1 MLNGEGFL
9 AHIPGN
15 FEPSLDFMRHSI
27 AILEALADAFPLSS
41 TLTASIRGGTFTPSV
56 HRGFLL
62 ILGHIICY
70 VAPSD
75 FASDFWTNF
84 RAGMHCRINA
94 QHSQGMK
101 LNRLLLKY

>member
-27 AILEALADAFPLSS
+27 AILEALTVAFPLSS

-62 ILGHIICY
+62 ILADIIIY
-70 VAPSD
+70 VSPL
-75 FASDFWTNF
+75 ASGLIF
-84 RAGMHCRINA
+84 RAGLHCHINA
-94 QHSQGMK
+94 PHSPWMRR
-101 LNRLLLKY
+101 NRLL